1 MAKTVKTVV
10 AHDPAE
16 FVKVEEFTRRIL
28 DIENDRDYSARQN
41 AVLAFFATHPG
52 MSVREAAEQ
61 LKLSKPAVTRAADR
75 LNEQSMIARGASA
88 ADRRL
93 VAITATA
100 AGLAY
105 LRAYTSILNGESN
118 AAPEKTAT
126 KRKKAA

>member
-1 MAKTVKTVV
+1 MAKTVKTAV

-52 MSVREAAEQ
+52 MSVREAAEH

-75 LNEQSMIARGASA
+75 LNEQGMIARVTRA

-105 LRAYTSILNGESN
+105 LRAYASILNGESN
-118 AAPEKTAT
+118 AAPKKTVT